1 MWHRQESICVP
12 HTLYGAEGRTLEWK
26 LPVYNSLLAVLR
38 NPIYA
43 GAYVYGRSV
52 SQTTL
57 REGRKRIVR
66 TSKNNRDRWRV
77 LIRDHHEGYIS
88 WEVFEHNQRLIAH
101 NANMMGEQVPGSVRS
116 GQALLGGLLRCGHC
130 ARKLRVA
137 YGGNQ
142 GIAGRYECRGTT
154 IIEGTSG
161 CISFGASRV
170 DEAVSDE
177 LLKRLQP
184 LGIEAALHAIETHQ
198 RADDDVRRHGEL
210 ALEQAR
216 YEAAL
221 ARRNYDAVDPLN
233 RLVAAELERRWNERL
248 LAVQRLE
255 EQLATLSREVAEGF
269 TEAERKQLLS
279 LGTDLPCVW
288 HHPNASVETRKR
300 ILRTVI
306 NEIVACVEGDQIHL
320 KLHWHGGDHTALVVL
335 RRRRGYHR
343 FMTDPNTTE
352 LIRSLARLIPDASIA
367 ALLNRLGKRT
377 VKGNTWNVV
386 RVRAFRDDHD
396 IDVYRDGERAERG
409 EVNLEEAAHLLQVH
423 PMHVLRL
430 IRRRILPA
438 QQSCVGAPRSIPRS
452 DLTSSDVQDALAV
465 GMRATPLTRDP
476 NQTTLDFQ

>member
-1 MWHRQESICVP
+1 M
-12 HTLYGAEGRTLEWK
+12 
-26 LPVYNSLLAVLR
+26 
-38 NPIYA
+38 
-43 GAYVYGRSV
+43 
-52 SQTTL
+52 
-57 REGRKRIVR
+57 
-66 TSKNNRDRWRV
+66 
-77 LIRDHHEGYIS
+77 
-88 WEVFEHNQRLIAH
+88 
-101 NANMMGEQVPGSVRS
+101 
-116 GQALLGGLLRCGHC
+116 
-130 ARKLRVA
+130 
-137 YGGNQ
+137 
-142 GIAGRYECRGTT
+142 
-154 IIEGTSG
+154 
-161 CISFGASRV
+161 
-170 DEAVSDE
+170 
-177 LLKRLQP
+177 
-184 LGIEAALHAIETHQ
+184 
-198 RADDDVRRHGEL
+198 
-210 ALEQAR
+210 
-216 YEAAL
+216 
-221 ARRNYDAVDPLN
+221 
-233 RLVAAELERRWNERL
+233 
-248 LAVQRLE
+248 
-255 EQLATLSREVAEGF
+255 
-269 TEAERKQLLS
+269 
-279 LGTDLPCVW
+279 
-288 HHPNASVETRKR
+288 
-300 ILRTVI
+300 I

-438 QQSCVGAPRSIPRS
+438 QQSCVGAPWSIPRS